1 MNSTEEDDRKNP
13 HPSPPPE
20 YGSARLSAGRERGN
34 DRERGNEDEG
44 EDEDARHQ
52 RFGQRSREAGK
63 RKMERTA
70 AARTAAGPGEDIT
83 AMPKGRITQVF
94 SRYCRVRDE
103 AGVDRLCVVRKTLM
117 KLAGSRPVIGDW
129 VRFLQEPGRSEA
141 VVERVMPRTTIL
153 TRQQGNEEQPIVA
166 NAERMLIVASILEP
180 RVKWGVVDRMIVAAK
195 RGGLEPIVCLNK
207 IDLDEAQSAEMDHY
221 AAMGILALRASVR
234 TGSGLAELKAQLK
247 DRITVLAGH
256 SGVGKSSLIGAV
268 QPGLELKIGRVS
280 IATDKGR
287 HTTSS
292 ACGYDLE
299 FGGWII
305 DTPGVKLFGL
315 AGIKRGELIEY
326 FPDMQAG
333 NAPLWRQESYQRICE
348 SLPVE

>member
-1 MNSTEEDDRKNP
+1 MNSTEEQDDGV
-13 HPSPPPE
+13 E
-20 YGSARLSAGRERGN
+20 
-34 DRERGNEDEG
+34 ED
-44 EDEDARHQ
+44 DDARHQ
-52 RFGQRSREAGK
+52 HFGQRSREAGR

-70 AARTAAGPGEDIT
+70 KRRAATAPGEDIT
-83 AMPKGRITQVF
+83 AMPVGRITQVF
-94 SRYCRVRDE
+94 SRYCRVRDS
-103 AGVDRLCVVRKTLM
+103 AGIDRLSVVRKTLM
-117 KLAGSRPVIGDW
+117 SLAGSRPVIGDM

-141 VVERVMPRTTIL
+141 VIERVMPRTTIL
-153 TRQQGNEEQPIVA
+153 TRQQGNDEQPIVA

-207 IDLDEAQSAEMDHY
+207 IDLDEAPSAEMDHY
-221 AAMGILALRASVR
+221 ASMGILTLRVSVR
-234 TGSGLAELKAQLK
+234 SGSGLAELKEQLR

-268 QPGLELKIGRVS
+268 QPGLELRIGRVS

-292 ACGYDLE
+292 ACSYDLE
-299 FGGWII
+299 IGGLII

-315 AGIKRGELIEY
+315 AGIKQGELVEY

-333 NAPLWRQESYQRICE
+333 NAPAWRQESFQRISE
-348 SLPVE
+348 SLPVN